1 MVHAGRVGRHR
12 HKASSSRYSLFFLV
26 GFFFFYLPKEEN
38 SAIAFCSRSA
48 DIIVCRSL
56 AAITASRAAD
66 NGRHGK
72 RASRAD
78 INSRPTKERRADI
91 FGIRPGR
98 RVVQENRPLRT
109 AKEMEE
115 EKEMQRPDN
124 NNTTRESRADVPDA
138 TCWFSLSQTE
148 TETAAVSLPDF
159 CLMRTRRIPRPS
171 ISTYTQQF
179 GRHATRWFLIYQ
191 WARRRC
197 QRTVVGY

>member
-12 HKASSSRYSLFFLV
+12 HKASSSSRYSLFFLV

-124 NNTTRESRADVPDA
+124 SNTTRESRADVPDA
-138 TCWFSLSQTE
+138 TCWFSLRQRQRQQQQSR
-148 TETAAVSLPDF
+148 SL
-159 CLMRTRRIPRPS
+159 TS
-171 ISTYTQQF
+171 
-179 GRHATRWFLIYQ
+179 A
-191 WARRRC
+191 
-197 QRTVVGY
+197 

>member
-12 HKASSSRYSLFFLV
+12 HKASSSSRYSLFFLV

-124 NNTTRESRADVPDA
+124 NNNTTRESRADVPDA
-138 TCWFSLSQTE
+138 TCWFSLRQRQRQQQQSR
-148 TETAAVSLPDF
+148 SL
-159 CLMRTRRIPRPS
+159 TS
-171 ISTYTQQF
+171 
-179 GRHATRWFLIYQ
+179 A
-191 WARRRC
+191 
-197 QRTVVGY
+197 